1 MRKAFPI
8 ISATALLCAIMLSG
22 CANED
27 KTPEPKPILPSSR
40 VTATEDAN
48 KERTVVLEDGKYFS
62 GDIRPIV
69 VADDGKQHMP
79 DDPVGEAVPGRIV
92 YTVNSDNAGFIDGV
106 VSQPAGKESR
116 TVEAIPKL
124 GYRFVKWSDGVTDKL
139 RKGDTAEGVYTA
151 VFDYAVLD
159 MPVIVINTD
168 SGTQVQSKTEY
179 AGATFSLFG
188 CDEKYVIEDERI
200 LIRGRGNN
208 SWGYPKKSFKFKLSE
223 KENLLGI
230 GDGKEKIWVL
240 IANQCD
246 QSLQRNLVSFQMG
259 RYFRAID
266 WQPAGTS
273 VEVFLNGEYVGV
285 YLLAEDIKVS
295 KNRVDITDDKPD
307 EIDTGYLIELSHYA
321 VGDVIY
327 VANRPYMI
335 HSELSENKDV
345 RSKQKEFISEYMQ
358 DAYNALLSGDRDEAE
373 KYIDTDSLLATYL
386 TEEVMKN
393 LDSQWDSFYLWK
405 DTGTKLFFGPM
416 WDFDL
421 ALGNANEGEEVYY
434 DIFVGNG
441 RGSAGNLNTWFA
453 VANMQEWFRQAVQD
467 KWNEIKDSI
476 SVMPDYIRAEGETGL
491 RSYNR
496 NFMKWKIF
504 GTTQNRETEA
514 IRNLKNYTEHY
525 KYLADWLAQRI
536 EWLDGVWSTEE
547 FVKEGKELVFGTSKI
562 SPEGDFEKKYGNEA
576 AEELSKK
583 YSSMTEYIKQSSVK
597 GPDGFAGE
605 GVANLFD
612 DSKDTKYCL
621 DMPDGEITVTFELK
635 ANKKFKAYLF
645 RTANDTQNNA
655 TRNPDAWTIYGSTD
669 GKTWNEMTSVTD
681 GEKQMDPINKSWFG
695 FEIENQGSY
704 KYYKIV
710 FKNEGIMQLSEIR
723 FLG

>member
-1 MRKAFPI
+1 MRKVFPI
-8 ISATALLCAIMLSG
+8 ISAAALLYVILLSG

-27 KTPEPKPILPSSR
+27 KTVEPKPILPSSR

-48 KERTVVLEDGKYFS
+48 KEKTVIFEEGKYFS
-62 GDIRPIV
+62 GDARPV
-69 VADDGKQHMP
+69 VVTDDGRQHLSE
-79 DDPVGEAVPGRIV
+79 DPVGEAVSGRMI
-92 YTVNSDNAGFIDGV
+92 YTVNSDDAGFIDGV
-106 VSQPAGKESR
+106 ASQPAGKESR
-116 TVEAIPKL
+116 AVEAIPKL
-124 GYRFVKWSDGVTDKL
+124 GYKFVKWSDGVTDKL

-168 SGTQVQSKTEY
+168 SGTQVQSKTDY

-188 CDEKYVIEDERI
+188 CDDEFVIEDERI

-230 GDGKEKIWVL
+230 GNGKEKIWVL

-259 RYFRAID
+259 RYFRGID
-266 WQPAGTS
+266 WQPAATS

-295 KNRVDITDDKPD
+295 KNRVDITDDKVN

-321 VGDVIY
+321 VGDVIN

-335 HSELSENKDV
+335 HSELSENKEV
-345 RSKQKEFISEYMQ
+345 RSKQKEFIREYMQ

-373 KYIDTDSLLATYL
+373 KYIDIDSLLATYL

-441 RGSAGNLNTWFA
+441 RGSAGSLNTWFA

-476 SVMPDYIRAEGETGL
+476 SVMPDYIRAEGAAGL

-514 IRNLKNYTEHY
+514 IRKLRNYTEHY
-525 KYLADWLAQRI
+525 EYLADWLTQRI

-547 FVKEGKELVFGTSKI
+547 FVKEGRELVFGTSKI
-562 SPEGDFEKKYGNEA
+562 SPEGDFTKKYGNKA
-576 AEELSKK
+576 AEELSEK
-583 YSSMTEYIKQSSVK
+583 YSSMTEYINQSSVK
-597 GPDGFAGE
+597 GADGYPGE
-605 GVANLFD
+605 GVGNLFD
-612 DSKDTKYCL
+612 DNKDTKYCL
-621 DMPDGEITVTFELK
+621 DMPEGEITVTFELK
-635 ANKKFKAYLF
+635 AKKQFKAYLF

-655 TRNPDAWTIYGSTD
+655 TRNPDAWTIYGSAD
-669 GKTWNEMTSVTD
+669 GKTWNEMASVSN

-695 FEIENQGSY
+695 FEIENQGAY